1 MRPQFFRDDRTQA
14 RPHIVRVQIRIEAGL
29 REVAGQHVVIGRT
42 VITIAV
48 TIGII
53 LVLSIE
59 AINFFKEVSVIDFFT
74 DTQWTP
80 LFTEKHFGILPLLS
94 GTLLTSLIAIIFA
107 VPVGLSISIYIS
119 EYAPRS
125 FRKTIKPAL
134 ELLAAVPSVVYGFFA
149 LTVVTPFLQTF
160 IPGLSGFNSLSAGL
174 VMGIMIIPFISS
186 LSEDALH
193 AVPNSL
199 REAAYGMGSTR
210 LQNAFRVMVPAASS
224 GIIVSIILAISR
236 AIGETMIVAIAAG
249 QQPRLTLDPTV
260 PVETIT
266 AYIVQVSLGDV
277 QHGSLEYRTI
287 FAAGITLFAFT
298 FILNTVSYR
307 IRKKFREKYE

>member
-1 MRPQFFRDDRTQA
+1 MRKIKELVIARTLLA
-14 RPHIVRVQIRIEAGL
+14 SALLTILVTLGI
-29 REVAGQHVVIGRT
+29 
-42 VITIAV
+42 IAV
-48 TIGII
+48 
-53 LVLSIE
+53 LSVE
-59 AINFFKEVSVIDFFT
+59 AINFFKEVSIWEFLT

-94 GTLLTSLIAIIFA
+94 GTLLTSFIAIIFA
-107 VPVGLSISIYIS
+107 VPIGLSISIYIS
-119 EYAPRS
+119 EYAPKS
-125 FRKTIKPAL
+125 FRKTIKPIL

-149 LTVVTPFLQTF
+149 LTVVTPFLQGF

-174 VMGIMIIPFISS
+174 VMGIMIIPFVSS

-193 AVPNSL
+193 AVPSSL

-210 LQNAFRVMVPAASS
+210 LQNSFKVMVPAASS

-249 QQPRLTLDPTV
+249 QQPRLTFDPTV

-287 FAAGITLFAFT
+287 FAAGITLFIFT
-298 FILNTVSYR
+298 FILNTISYR